1 MHDPYFDIRPYN
13 DNEVSGVI
21 IKLSQSQELRRAL
34 VGYRFPNSPEW
45 TRPPLYWLVGWHL
58 RRRLGAMTSVD
69 EVQTWLVRW
78 IEELIS
84 KTTSR
89 VEVAGL
95 DRMVSGASY
104 LWLSNHRDIAMD
116 PTLINF
122 SLHRQGWPTAR
133 IAIGDNLLHNPV
145 LADVMRLNKSFVVKR
160 SAASKREKLTELQR
174 LSGYIKQSLD
184 QGHSVWLAQREGRA
198 KDSRDKTDTAVLK
211 MLALSGRELKDD
223 FATTLTSLRPVPVL
237 VQYEWD
243 PCDVLKARELVARS
257 EGASYAK
264 AADEDTQSVI
274 RGLTGY
280 KGHVRVCFGSPLKD
294 DMLADANAMATEID
308 RQIKALAV
316 VMPVHRAAL
325 YLLQR
330 HFNLAIDIAPGL
342 VDETCCRALLARVQN
357 EPEAVVRRLLLNY
370 AAPLI
375 EDETLI

>member
-13 DNEVSGVI
+13 DNEVSAVLE
-21 IKLSQSQELRRAL
+21 KLSQSHELRRAL
-34 VGYRFPNSPEW
+34 ASYRFPKSPVW
-45 TRPPLYWLVGWHL
+45 AKPVLYWLVGWHL

-69 EVQTWLVRW
+69 EVQAWLARW
-78 IEELIS
+78 IAELIR

-89 VEVAGL
+89 VEVLGL
-95 DRMVSGASY
+95 DRMVRGAPY

-122 SLHRQGWPTAR
+122 SLHRQGWPTAH

-243 PCDVLKARELVARS
+243 PCDVLKARELVARA

-294 DMLADANAMATEID
+294 DMLADAHAMAAEID

-325 YLLQR
+325 SLLQR
-330 HFNLAIDIAPGL
+330 HFNLATDVNPGQ
-342 VDETCCRALLARVQN
+342 VDDTCCRALLSRVQN